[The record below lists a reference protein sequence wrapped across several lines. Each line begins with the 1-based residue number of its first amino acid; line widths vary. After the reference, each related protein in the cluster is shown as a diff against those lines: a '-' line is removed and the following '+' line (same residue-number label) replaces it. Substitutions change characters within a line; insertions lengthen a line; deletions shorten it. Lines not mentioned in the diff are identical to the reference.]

1 MTPTAAS
8 PNGSNNQNGS
18 ITTTFDTDVLI
29 LGAGPVG
36 LTLANLL
43 GGYGVT
49 TVLADSG
56 EKLIDYPRGVGL
68 DDESLRTFQTAGVVD
83 QVLLHTTP
91 QHIMRMVNG
100 KGQVL
105 ANVAPGAQDY
115 GWSRR
120 NGFIQPL
127 VDAELL
133 QGLSRFDHV
142 DVQFSHT
149 LLGYVDDAAGV
160 TATVE
165 LGDGTQKTIRAR
177 YLVGCDGGRS
187 ITRKSMGVSFEGQ
200 SSPTRFL
207 VIDVRNDPLGTP
219 NAYLGADP
227 VRPFVSIGLPHG
239 VRRFEFMIFD
249 HETDEQ
255 VADQQFVHA
264 LLARHVPD
272 PAGLDFIRQ
281 RVYTLHARI
290 AGAFRKDHVL
300 IAGDAAHL
308 MPVWQ
313 GQGYNSGVRDATNLA
328 WKLTA
333 VLRGIAGDALLDTY
347 DTERR
352 DHAKAMID
360 VSVAMGRILS
370 PTNKAVAGARDK
382 LAAALNLLPAAKKW
396 IAEGRYKPKPRFHV
410 GALVPTIGPA
420 AEGQP
425 VGSMFPQPR
434 VDTRTERGVLLDD
447 VLGPWFS
454 VLVWGNDPRHV
465 FDAPSIATLTRLGV
479 KLISIR
485 PSTQLHWDAPTADP
499 REAAADVTVIGDAT
513 GRLKQWFDTH
523 PVGFVIVRPDR
534 YVAAAALAQHAPTV
548 TASLATAIHLSSAEF
563 TTGDHHDP
571 RPGSHVAQPLVGALA
586 AAG

>member
-1 MTPTAAS
+1 MIPSTAL
-8 PNGSNNQNGS
+8 QNDS
-18 ITTTFDTDVLI
+18 TAKPFDTDVLI
-29 LGAGPVG
+29 LGTGPVG

-43 GGYGVT
+43 GGYGIRT
-49 TVLADSG
+49 TIADAGSA
-56 EKLIDYPRGVGL
+56 LIDYPRGVGL
-68 DDESLRTFQTAGVVD
+68 DDESLRTFQTAGVVE
-83 QVLLHTTP
+83 QVLPHTTP
-91 QHIMRMVNG
+91 NHIMRMVNG

-105 ANVAPGAQDY
+105 ANVAPGAQDF

-120 NGFIQPL
+120 NAFIQPL

-133 QGLSRFDHV
+133 GGLTRFDHV
-142 DVQFSHT
+142 DVKFSHT
-149 LLGYVDDAAGV
+149 LLGYVDDADGV

-165 LGDGTQKTIRAR
+165 LADGSQKTIRAK

-187 ITRKSMGVSFEGQ
+187 ITRKSMGVSFDGQ

-207 VIDVRNDPLGTP
+207 VIDLRNDPLGTP

-255 VADQQFVHA
+255 VAEPAFVHQ

-272 PAGLDFIRQ
+272 PAGVDFIRQ

-290 AGAFRKDHVL
+290 AGAFRKGHVL

-313 GQGYNSGVRDATNLA
+313 GQGFNSGVRDSTNLA

-333 VLRGIAGDALLDTY
+333 VLRGLADDALLDTY

-352 DHAKAMID
+352 DHAKAMTD

-370 PTNKAVAGARDK
+370 PTNKAVAGTRDRI
-382 LAAALNLLPAAKKW
+382 AAALNLVPAAKKW
-396 IAEGRYKPKPRFHV
+396 IAEGRYKPRPRFHA
-410 GALVPTIGPA
+410 GALVPAVGA
-420 AEGQP
+420 AATADP

-434 VDTRTERGVLLDD
+434 VDTRVKQNVLLDD

-454 VLVWGNDPRHV
+454 VLVWGNDPRRV
-465 FDAPSIATLTRLGV
+465 FDRQSLESLTRLGV
-479 KLISIR
+479 RLISIR
-485 PSTQLHWDAPTADP
+485 PTTQLHWDDTPTGDP
-499 REAAADVTVIGDAT
+499 REDADVTVIADST
-513 GRLKQWFDTH
+513 GRLKTWFDTH
-523 PVGFVIVRPDR
+523 PVGFVVIRPDR
-534 YVAAAALAQHAPTV
+534 YVAAAA
-548 TASLATAIHLSSAEF
+548 
-563 TTGDHHDP
+563 
-571 RPGSHVAQPLVGALA
+571 VAQDASRVTSALTA
-586 AAG
+586 ALHLTEPAASSTPILDAPSAVFTAR

>member
-1 MTPTAAS
+1 MTSTAPS
-8 PNGSNNQNGS
+8 QNGS
-18 ITTTFDTDVLI
+18 TARPFDTDVLI

-43 GGYGVT
+43 GGYGISTLV
-49 TVLADSG
+49 ADAG

-83 QVLLHTTP
+83 QVLPHTTP

-105 ANVAPGAQDY
+105 ANVAPGAQDF

-133 QGLSRFDHV
+133 EGLSRYDHV
-142 DVQFSHT
+142 DVRFSHT
-149 LLGYVDDAAGV
+149 LLGYVDDADGV

-165 LGDGTQKTIRAR
+165 LGDGSRTTVRAR

-187 ITRKSMGVSFEGQ
+187 VTRKSMGVTFEGQ

-249 HETDEQ
+249 SETDEQ
-255 VADQQFVHA
+255 VADPRFVHE
-264 LLARHVPD
+264 LLARHVPE
-272 PAGLDFIRQ
+272 PAALDFIRQ

-290 AGAFRKDHVL
+290 AGAFRKGHVL

-313 GQGYNSGVRDATNLA
+313 GQGYNSGIRDATNLA

-333 VLRGIAGDALLDTY
+333 VLRGVADGALLDTY

-382 LAAALNLLPAAKKW
+382 LAAALNLVPAAKRW

-410 GALVPTIGPA
+410 GALVEAVGPA

-425 VGSMFPQPR
+425 VGQLFPQPR
-434 VDTRTERGVLLDD
+434 VDTRTEQNVLLDD

-454 VLVWGNDPRHV
+454 VLVWGNDPRQV
-465 FDAPSIATLTRLGV
+465 FDQTSLDTLTRLGV
-479 KLISIR
+479 KLISVR
-485 PSTQLHWDAPTADP
+485 PSTQLHWDAAPTGDP
-499 REAAADVTVIGDAT
+499 REAHDVTVIGDAT
-513 GRLKQWFDTH
+513 GRLKTWFDTH
-523 PVGFVIVRPDR
+523 PVGFVVVRPDR
-534 YVAAAALAQHAPTV
+534 YVAAAAVSQHAPSV
-548 TASLATAIHLSSAEF
+548 TTALATALHLIP
-563 TTGDHHDP
+563 GDSDAARP
-571 RPGSHVAQPLVGALA
+571 RLDVAQPAAGALA

>member
-1 MTPTAAS
+1 
-8 PNGSNNQNGS
+8 
-18 ITTTFDTDVLI
+18 
-29 LGAGPVG
+29 
-36 LTLANLL
+36 
-43 GGYGVT
+43 
-49 TVLADSG
+49 
-56 EKLIDYPRGVGL
+56 
-68 DDESLRTFQTAGVVD
+68 
-83 QVLLHTTP
+83 
-91 QHIMRMVNG
+91 
-100 KGQVL
+100 
-105 ANVAPGAQDY
+105 
-115 GWSRR
+115 
-120 NGFIQPL
+120 
-127 VDAELL
+127 
-133 QGLSRFDHV
+133 
-142 DVQFSHT
+142 
-149 LLGYVDDAAGV
+149 
-160 TATVE
+160 
-165 LGDGTQKTIRAR
+165 
-177 YLVGCDGGRS
+177 
-187 ITRKSMGVSFEGQ
+187 MGVSFEGQ

-249 HETDEQ
+249 DETDEQ
-255 VADQQFVHA
+255 VADPLFVHQ

-290 AGAFRKDHVL
+290 AGAFRKGHVL

-333 VLRGIAGDALLDTY
+333 VLRGIADDALLDTY

-382 LAAALNLLPAAKKW
+382 IAAALNLVPAAKKW

-410 GALVPTIGPA
+410 GALVEAVGPA

-434 VDTRTERGVLLDD
+434 VDTRTEQNVLLDD

-465 FDAPSIATLTRLGV
+465 FDQ
-479 KLISIR
+479 
-485 PSTQLHWDAPTADP
+485 QLPGHADP
-499 REAAADVTVIGDAT
+499 ARREADQRPPVHPAALGRRTDRRPAGGRRRHRDRRRHRPVEVLVRHPP
-513 GRLKQWFDTH
+513 GRLRH
-523 PVGFVIVRPDR
+523 RPARPVRRRRRARPARRVRHHLTGHRHFTSPLEITMTL
-534 YVAAAALAQHAPTV
+534 ALV
-548 TASLATAIHLSSAEF
+548 L
-563 TTGDHHDP
+563 D
-571 RPGSHVAQPLVGALA
+571 VAQPAAGALA

>member
-1 MTPTAAS
+1 MSASDTSTNRAA
-8 PNGSNNQNGS
+8 GTG
-18 ITTTFDTDVLI
+18 FDTDVLI
-29 LGAGPVG
+29 VGAGPVG

-43 GGYGVT
+43 GGYGVRT
-49 TVLADSG
+49 LLAEAGD
-56 EKLIDYPRGVGL
+56 KLIDYPRGVGL

-83 QVLLHTTP
+83 AVLPHTTP

-105 ANVAPGAQDY
+105 ANVAPGAQDF

-120 NGFIQPL
+120 NGFIQPA

-133 QGLSRFDHV
+133 RGLNRFDHV
-142 DVQFSHT
+142 DVRFAHS
-149 LLGYVDDAAGV
+149 LLGYADDTAGV
-160 TATVE
+160 TATFE
-165 LGDGTQKTIRAR
+165 LGDGTQGSIRAR

-187 ITRKSMGVSFEGQ
+187 IVRKSMGVSFEGH

-207 VIDVRNDPLGTP
+207 VIDVNNDPLGPP

-227 VRPFVSIGLPHG
+227 VRPWVSIGLPHG
-239 VRRFEFMIFD
+239 VRRFEYMIFD
-249 HETDEQ
+249 EETDEQ
-255 VADQQFVHA
+255 VADPLFVHQ

-281 RVYTLHARI
+281 RVYKLHARI
-290 AGAFRKDHVL
+290 AGAFRQGHVL

-313 GQGYNSGVRDATNLA
+313 GQGYNSGVRDATNLG

-333 VLRGIAGDALLDTY
+333 VLRGIADDALLDTY

-352 DHAKAMID
+352 DHAQAMID

-370 PTNKAVAGARDK
+370 PTNKLVAGSRDT
-382 LAAALNLLPAAKKW
+382 LAAALNAFPAVKKW

-410 GALVPTIGPA
+410 GALVEAVGPA
-420 AEGQP
+420 AAGQP

-434 VDTRTERGVLLDD
+434 VDTRTEQNVLLDE

-465 FDAPSIATLTRLGV
+465 FDQRSLAALTRLGA
-479 KLISIR
+479 KLISVR
-485 PSTQLHWDAPTADP
+485 PSTQLHWDAAPTDDP
-499 REAAADVTVIGDAT
+499 REAADVTVIGDRT
-513 GRLKQWFDTH
+513 GRFKEWFDTH
-523 PVGFVIVRPDR
+523 PVGFVIIRPDR
-534 YVAAAALAQHAPTV
+534 YVAAAAICQDSARVITRLSTVLHLNAADPDARSGPRQV
-548 TASLATAIHLSSAEF
+548 TADTSIGGPSPKTQGL
-563 TTGDHHDP
+563 G
-571 RPGSHVAQPLVGALA
+571 
-586 AAG
+586 

>member
-1 MTPTAAS
+1 MTSTAPS
-8 PNGSNNQNGS
+8 QTGS
-18 ITTTFDTDVLI
+18 TARPFDTDVLI

-43 GGYGVT
+43 GGYGVST
-49 TVLADSG
+49 LVADAG

-68 DDESLRTFQTAGVVD
+68 DDESLRTFQTAGVVE
-83 QVLLHTTP
+83 QVLPHTTP
-91 QHIMRMVNG
+91 NHIMRMVNG

-105 ANVAPGAQDY
+105 AHVAPGAQDF

-133 QGLSRFDHV
+133 QGLSRYDHV
-142 DVQFSHT
+142 DVRFSHT
-149 LLGYVDDAAGV
+149 LLGYVDDADGV

-165 LGDGTQKTIRAR
+165 LGDGSQTTVRAR

-187 ITRKSMGVSFEGQ
+187 ITRKSMGVTFEGQ

-249 HETDEQ
+249 DETDEQ
-255 VADQQFVHA
+255 VADPRFVHE
-264 LLARHVPD
+264 LLSRHVPD

-290 AGAFRKDHVL
+290 AGAFRKGHVL

-333 VLRGIAGDALLDTY
+333 VLQGIADDALLDTY

-382 LAAALNLLPAAKKW
+382 LAAALNLVPAAKRW

-410 GALVPTIGPA
+410 GALVEAVGPA

-425 VGSMFPQPR
+425 VGQMFPQPR
-434 VDTRTERGVLLDD
+434 VDTRTEQNVLLDD

-454 VLVWGNDPRHV
+454 VLVWGNDPRQV
-465 FDAPSIATLTRLGV
+465 FDQDSLDTLTRLGV
-479 KLISIR
+479 KLISVR
-485 PSTQLHWDAPTADP
+485 PSTQLHWDAAPTGDP
-499 REAAADVTVIGDAT
+499 REALDVTVIGDAT
-513 GRLKQWFDTH
+513 GRLKTWFDTH
-523 PVGFVIVRPDR
+523 PVGFVVVRPDR
-534 YVAAAALAQHAPTV
+534 YVAAAAVSQHAPSV
-548 TASLATAIHLSSAEF
+548 TTALATALHLIP
-563 TTGDHHDP
+563 GDSDAARP
-571 RPGSHVAQPLVGALA
+571 RLDVAQPAAGALA

>member
-1 MTPTAAS
+1 MTPPSTVSNSSTTS
-8 PNGSNNQNGS
+8 P
-18 ITTTFDTDVLI
+18 FDTDVLI
-29 LGAGPVG
+29 LGTGPVG

-43 GGYGVT
+43 GGYGVRT
-49 TVLADSG
+49 FVADAG
-56 EKLIDYPRGVGL
+56 AALIDYPRGVGL

-83 QVLLHTTP
+83 QVLPHTTP
-91 QHIMRMVNG
+91 NHIMRMVNG

-105 ANVAPGAQDY
+105 ANVAPGAQDF

-120 NGFIQPL
+120 NAFIQPL

-133 QGLSRFDHV
+133 KGLGRFDHV
-142 DVQFSHT
+142 DVHFEHT
-149 LLGYVDDAAGV
+149 LLGYVDDPDGV
-160 TATVE
+160 TATIE
-165 LGDGTQKTIRAR
+165 LGDGSQKNIRAR

-187 ITRKSMGVSFEGQ
+187 ITRKSMGVSFDGQ

-207 VIDVRNDPLGTP
+207 VIDLRNDPLGTP

-255 VADQQFVHA
+255 VADPLFVHQ

-272 PAGLDFIRQ
+272 PAGVDFIRQ

-290 AGAFRKDHVL
+290 AGAFRKGHVL

-313 GQGYNSGVRDATNLA
+313 GQGFNSGVRDSTNLA

-333 VLRGIAGDALLDTY
+333 VLRGLADDALLDTY

-370 PTNKAVAGARDK
+370 PTNKAVAGTRDRI
-382 LAAALNLLPAAKKW
+382 AAALNLVPAAKKW

-410 GALVPTIGPA
+410 GALVPATGPA
-420 AEGQP
+420 AEVDP

-454 VLVWGNDPRHV
+454 VLVWGNDPRDV
-465 FDAPSIATLTRLGV
+465 FDAQSLATLRRLGV
-479 KLISIR
+479 KLVSVR
-485 PSTQLHWDAPTADP
+485 PATQLHWDAAPVD
-499 REAAADVTVIGDAT
+499 EALRGPEVAVIGDAT
-513 GRLKQWFDTH
+513 GRLKTWFDTH
-523 PVGFVIVRPDR
+523 PVGFVVIRPDR
-534 YVAAAALAQHAPTV
+534 YVAAAALAQDASRV
-548 TASLATAIHLSSAEF
+548 TTALATALHLTE
-563 TTGDHHDP
+563 P
-571 RPGSHVAQPLVGALA
+571 RPCAPELHTPATAFAATPAPALA
-586 AAG
+586 AG

>member
-1 MTPTAAS
+1 MTPPAPS
-8 PNGSNNQNGS
+8 HNGS
-18 ITTTFDTDVLI
+18 TTEPFDTDVLI
-29 LGAGPVG
+29 VGAGPVG

-43 GGYGVT
+43 GGYGIRT
-49 TVLADSG
+49 TIADAG
-56 EKLIDYPRGVGL
+56 AKLIDYPRGVGL

-83 QVLLHTTP
+83 AVLPHTTP
-91 QHIMRMVNG
+91 NHIMRMVNG

-105 ANVAPGAQDY
+105 ANVAPGAQDF

-120 NGFIQPL
+120 NGFIQPA

-133 QGLSRFDHV
+133 RALDRFDHV
-142 DVQFSHT
+142 DVHFSHT
-149 LLGYVDDAAGV
+149 LLGYADDTQGV

-165 LGDGTQKTIRAR
+165 LADGAQKTIRAR
-177 YLVGCDGGRS
+177 YLVGSDGGRS
-187 ITRKSMGVSFEGQ
+187 VVRKTMGVSFEGQ
-200 SSPTRFL
+200 TSPTRFL
-207 VIDVRNDPLGTP
+207 VVDLRNDPLGTP

-239 VRRFEFMIFD
+239 VRRFEYMIFD
-249 HETDEQ
+249 DETDEE
-255 VADQQFVHA
+255 VAQIGFVHK

-272 PAGLDFIRQ
+272 PAGVDVIRQ

-290 AGAFRKDHVL
+290 AGAFRQGHVL

-333 VLRGIAGDALLDTY
+333 VLRGIADDALLDTY

-370 PTNKAVAGARDK
+370 PTNKIVAGTRDK
-382 LAAALNLLPAAKKW
+382 LAAALNLVPAAKKW
-396 IAEGRYKPKPRFHV
+396 IAEGRYKPKPRFRV
-410 GALVPTIGPA
+410 GALVQAVGPA
-420 AEGQP
+420 ADGQP

-434 VDTRTERGVLLDD
+434 VDTRTEKGVLLDD
-447 VLGPWFS
+447 VLGSWFS
-454 VLVWGNDPRHV
+454 VLVWGNDPRYV
-465 FDAPSIATLTRLGV
+465 FDRNSLGMLHRLGV
-479 KLISIR
+479 KLISVR
-485 PSTQLHWDAPTADP
+485 PSTQLHWDAAPSGDA
-499 REAAADVTVIGDAT
+499 REIDHDVTVIGDAT
-513 GRLKQWFDTH
+513 GRLKSWFDTH

-534 YVAAAALAQHAPTV
+534 YIAAAALAQSGSTV
-548 TASLATAIHLSSAEF
+548 VSSLATAIHLTE
-563 TTGDHHDP
+563 GDHHDARP
-571 RPGSHVAQPLVGALA
+571 RRHVAQPVAGALA